1 VVLVQKVAVEEKLN
15 NLARFAGKLGYAA
28 PVGLLNRSQPLFES
42 SSALFFP
49 SRATIA
55 FHRVQQRLRLLKRRC
70 SASPLT
76 LAKGAVASV
85 GARRAVGLHLEAKL
99 ALLSFARSIGLR
111 SNEASRKDST
121 MIHIKAVL
129 REKDVLTKQTNQSQ
143 IKTGY
148 VQ

>member
-1 VVLVQKVAVEEKLN
+1 MVLVQKVAVEEKLSD
-15 NLARFAGKLGYAA
+15 LAGFAGKLGYAA
-28 PVGLLNRSQPLFES
+28 PVGLLNRSHHCLKV
-42 SSALFFP
+42 ALPFFP
-49 SRATIA
+49 FRSN
-55 FHRVQQRLRLLKRRC
+55 RC
-70 SASPLT
+70 IPSGAAALAAVEKTFLSKPLDSCE
-76 LAKGAVASV
+76 GAVAFV
-85 GARRAVGLHLEAKL
+85 GACRAVSLHLGTKL
-99 ALLSFARSIGLR
+99 ALPSFARSIGLR

>member
-1 VVLVQKVAVEEKLN
+1 MEKKLSD
-15 NLARFAGKLGYAA
+15 LAGFAGKLGYAA
-28 PVGLLNRSQPLFES
+28 LVGLLNRSHHCLKV
-42 SSALFFP
+42 ALLFFP
-49 SRATIA
+49 SGATVA
-55 FHRVQQRLRLLKRRC
+55 FHRVQQRWRLLKRRS

-85 GARRAVGLHLEAKL
+85 GACRAVGLHLGAKL
-99 ALLSFARSIGLR
+99 ALPSFARSIGLR

-121 MIHIKAVL
+121 MIHMKAVL
-129 REKDVLTKQTNQSQ
+129 REKDVLAKQTNQSQ